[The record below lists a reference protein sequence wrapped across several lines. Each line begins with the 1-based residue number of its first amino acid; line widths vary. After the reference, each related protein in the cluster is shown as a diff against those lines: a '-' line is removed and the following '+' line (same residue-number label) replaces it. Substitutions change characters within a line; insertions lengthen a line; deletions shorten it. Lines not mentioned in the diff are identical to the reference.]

1 MLAFPVREVRGLE
14 PSVEVAPHACLELR
28 VDQSCRYGGDRE
40 NRITVSCMGGMKRT
54 GLGTQRGRKLRKS
67 ELKPSVRE
75 GSSRLSRAA
84 LGVSESQTASLGGAM
99 HNKSLELSPKVR
111 L

>member
-1 MLAFPVREVRGLE
+1 VLAFPVREVRSLE

-54 GLGTQRGRKLRKS
+54 GLGTQRGRKLRKY

-75 GSSRLSRAA
+75 GSSAFESRCDRSRRRSNGIPGRSYA
-84 LGVSESQTASLGGAM
+84 
-99 HNKSLELSPKVR
+99 
-111 L
+111 